1 MITKGP
7 FIPLPDVPARAKCIC
22 GSDHLYKDCCSPK
35 LTRLNRTTGYLEKWR
50 ELNDYSDVFQVYS
63 DLLWEEQYREEEQ
76 GDMAQEYEEW
86 DEWASYLWMEGIILD
101 GFTLGNLPPIPELLL
116 NSIQNG
122 EKIPG
127 GRKTLQALLRS
138 FEGIFEIEYLSP
150 SGEPGLCE
158 LRLPPT
164 MDVSIRLPRI
174 FLPSDTEPTDI
185 VICRFVK
192 IDNFTYPTHR
202 PLVIPI
208 LSDGSNYDA
217 AYRILAP
224 MFPADFE
231 NRAASDMMVR
241 LLKVR
246 GDLLLRAA
254 LEALL
259 PLDDQEIRSGSLP
272 MVADGGEI
280 RYMVSD
286 FEAVESNL
294 DHSPFFEPMNPL
306 SSSSS
311 EIKDEINDL
320 LERDDLPLDPNG
332 PSWNLILT
340 SDARKRLKPAER
352 RDIEELLLALA
363 QRVRPPF
370 GIDPME
376 HWAENPGLVA
386 ILDRE
391 TGILTARA
399 FLAQPLELGKY
410 LLEREVG
417 SFLARESEDYLNSS

>member
-1 MITKGP
+1 M
-7 FIPLPDVPARAKCIC
+7 PDVPAGAKCIC
-22 GSDHLYKDCCSPK
+22 GNDRMYKDCCSPK
-35 LTRLNRTTGYLEKWR
+35 LTRLNRTAGYLDKWR
-50 ELNDYSDVFQVYS
+50 ELDDYTDVFQAYS

-86 DEWASYLWMEGIILD
+86 DEWASYLWNEGIVLD
-101 GFTLGNLPPIPELLL
+101 GFTLGDLPPIPELLL

-150 SGEPGLCE
+150 SDEPGLCE

-164 MDVSIRLPRI
+164 MDLSIRLPRI
-174 FLPSDTEPTDI
+174 FLPADTEPTDI
-185 VICRFVK
+185 VICRFVE

-202 PLVIPI
+202 PLVIPV
-208 LSDGSNYDA
+208 LPDGSNYDA

-231 NRAASDMMVR
+231 NRAAADMMVR

-246 GDLLLRAA
+246 GDLLLRSA

-259 PLDDQEIRSGSLP
+259 PLEDREIRTGSLP

-286 FEAVESNL
+286 SEAVESNL
-294 DHSPFFEPMNPL
+294 DHSTFFEPMNPL
-306 SSSSS
+306 SSS
-311 EIKDEINDL
+311 EFKDEINDL
-320 LERDDLPLDPNG
+320 LERDDVPLGPNG

-340 SDARKRLKPAER
+340 PDARRRLRPVER
-352 RDIEELLLALA
+352 RKVEDLLWALA

-370 GIDPME
+370 GIDPFE

-410 LLEREVG
+410 LLEREAG